1 MDDRPVLTSLPRTR
15 VLDFDEAGVQ
25 LTTCPDGS
33 YCCGP
38 SNKECCAAG
47 EGSHIDKNGVI
58 IISGQISSSIAWH
71 PPPASTSRPHR
82 TAAVQ
87 SGPSTSTNANSQ
99 LSATAAGATSTGAS
113 LPTPSVSNDGG
124 DNGSSSLSSGA
135 KAGIGIGCAVGVSL
149 IVLLLFLL
157 LRERKK
163 RREMEQLPEVR
174 QWAPLADRKPVI
186 ATASMQEL
194 PAGGQKVLRSEI
206 DGKERAGEL
215 YSS

>member
-1 MDDRPVLTSLPRTR
+1 MRIPI
-15 VLDFDEAGVQ
+15 LDFDEAGVQ

-47 EGSHIDKNGVI
+47 EGSHLDKNGVI
-58 IISGQISSSIAWH
+58 IISGQVSSSIAWH

-87 SGPSTSTNANSQ
+87 SGPSTGTNGNNQ
-99 LSATAAGATSTGAS
+99 PPATAAGATSTGSTLPAPS
-113 LPTPSVSNDGG
+113 LTNDGG
-124 DNGSSSLSSGA
+124 GNGSGSLSSGA
-135 KAGIGIGCAVGVSL
+135 KAGIGVGCAVGVSL
-149 IVLLLFLL
+149 IAVLLFLL
-157 LRERKK
+157 FRERKK
-163 RREMEQLPEVR
+163 RREMENLPQVR
-174 QWAPLADRKPVI
+174 PWGPLADRKPVI

-194 PAGGQKVLRSEI
+194 PAGATKVLRSEI

-215 YSS
+215 HS